1 MFDISNQIIYIL
13 IIVIIIIIYPKLIGY
28 KRRIVYESKQNIT
41 FKQKY

>member
-13 IIVIIIIIYPKLIGY
+13 IIAIIIVYPKLIGY
-28 KRRIVYESKQNIT
+28 KRRIVRESKQSIK